1 LGIPWGATGEMSGSS
16 TSVLIIL
23 LSYVPS
29 VIRYQDEGAVP
40 SEDVAT
46 KVYWL
51 VVWSPL
57 KNIWVRQLGWLF
69 RYSQYMESHNP
80 FMFQTTEENIPWC
93 DVFCAHC
100 CWYRSTELMLKSW
113 GFGLMAMTMLIN
125 VDLHKLG
132 ENPWDTWYNPSKFMI
147 QILLFYNPP
156 FFLGGIIGIS
166 WGYIE
171 YRMIN
176 TVEQWSRTPY
186 VSRIFISSLRSR
198 NSRPNSL
205 GSSSRYS
212 MPGASHGARA
222 WRPRLRWGVF
232 LWLVNACY

>member
-1 LGIPWGATGEMSGSS
+1 MMWCFLCPLLLVPIHRADAEELGVRAYGYD
-16 TSVLIIL
+16 
-23 LSYVPS
+23 YV
-29 VIRYQDEGAVP
+29 D
-40 SEDVAT
+40 
-46 KVYWL
+46 KC
-51 VVWSPL
+51 WSPQ
-57 KNIWVRQLGWLF
+57 VG
-69 RYSQYMESHNP
+69 
-80 FMFQTTEENIPWC
+80 
-93 DVFCAHC
+93 
-100 CWYRSTELMLKSW
+100 
-113 GFGLMAMTMLIN
+113 G
-125 VDLHKLG
+125 
-132 ENPWDTWYNPSKFMI
+132 NPWDTWYNPSKFMI

-156 FFLGGIIGIS
+156 FFWGGIIGIS